1 MSGEIDRMAAMLAES
16 WAQRSPGE
24 QSSFVNRLT
33 ADAGQPI
40 AESVRM
46 VRQRGALSGAVAPR
60 DLVRGISRVDAD
72 RLLDD
77 VLVDFDR
84 TLVDGNWTWTLRHGP
99 RREVLARLAATG
111 TLHEALTDAARIG
124 TDAAGEV
131 LRELARTGEQR
142 AEHHDLAPEKQHRV
156 VLQALT
162 WAEPLGGHAGDL
174 AEARRQAA
182 VAAIRDSY
190 ETLLRRGFHG
200 RAKELAAL
208 RRFAEA
214 RVRPERPV
222 PFLTVTGVGGSGKS
236 TLIAAL
242 IRPYLERLAAGD
254 PTAPAVVVID
264 FDRVPFRVNAELE
277 LSFEL
282 TRQLGCAAPVASA
295 DFSVLRHQ
303 TREERKYTGDDVAQ
317 GHTNFE
323 SSIRT
328 STGFE
333 HEAGVLVHM
342 HELERRPVVLI
353 LDTFEEWQRDRP
365 FSFADRNSWNDP
377 EQRIMD
383 WIGQLRDEMGLRGLR
398 VIASGRAEVS
408 ATDGVEATRT
418 VRVGDLDRGSAI
430 KLLGAAGVSGKPAG
444 ELVGA
449 VGANPLT
456 LRVAARFYRRLSKA
470 ERRRFVT
477 EPHRRNPK
485 LDHELRRAVLY
496 DRFLD
501 HIRDQRV
508 RVLAHPGLA
517 LRRVTPDLVREVL
530 ASHCRLDGIGEEEA
544 HELTTKLADEVW
556 LVRSTPDGLRHQPDV
571 RRVMLRMMSDD
582 PNHGET
588 VRAIHRAAADWYQ
601 ADCDPALSREAAQ
614 MEWLYHTL
622 MLERGDR
629 SIAELLGHARAGQLA
644 VTLGTDLAD
653 LHPDVQNQV
662 RALRGDTLSEDEARR
677 LPDDLW
683 TPWIERH
690 GAGLVNESKSRRALR
705 FVTERLGRDR
715 EISEP
720 AWLAQAYC
728 DAAQWSD
735 YWTWVRRGYLLDEGD
750 RSHLLGSGR
759 YAFINALGSE
769 DPQAF
774 ERYDHH
780 LTEVHRSWRRSRDVD
795 PAHASERLFL
805 SLLRGMPMS
814 PGDAY
819 WSVRA
824 GKVPP
829 NTDLYPVDQLR
840 RLVVGLELSPHRE
853 QFAMTQT
860 AGLFRPDPG
869 WITAWTR
876 FTRTSDKR
884 NFGEELLTRRMRS
897 DEVLGEW
904 SSRFARH
911 WPRTKL
917 PSGGPP
923 RTQDLMRVLRGDNP
937 ELRPA
942 VRMAVSTLAEQHG
955 LEELAAIAAGLLPV
969 PVTDLHPDAVQHVA
983 FTQSEKLIVQLV
995 EYVDRSGVMRAFL
1008 GALRDTYPGT
1018 ELIGRVTG
1026 VFLAWDDAYNQLLRS
1041 LVSCDSVG
1049 ARRPDSGSYFLR
1061 RMTLRTSI
1069 AVVTRRT
1076 VTAK

>member
-1 MSGEIDRMAAMLAES
+1 MSAEIDRMVAMLAEA

-24 QSSFVNRLT
+24 QSGFVNRMA
-33 ADAGQPI
+33 ADAVQPI
-40 AESVRM
+40 AESVRV

-72 RLLDD
+72 RLLDN

-84 TLVDGNWTWTLRHGP
+84 TLVDGSWTWTLRNGP
-99 RREVLARLAATG
+99 RREVLGRLAATG
-111 TLHEALTDAARIG
+111 TLHEALADVARIG

-131 LRELARTGEQR
+131 LRELVRTGEQR
-142 AEHHDLAPEKQHRV
+142 AEHHDLAPEKRHRV
-156 VLQALT
+156 VLQALA

-190 ETLLRRGFHG
+190 ETLLRGGFHG

-214 RVRPERPV
+214 PVRPERPV

-242 IRPYLERLAAGD
+242 IRPYLKRLAAGD

-264 FDRVPFRVNAELE
+264 FDRVLFRVNAELE

-282 TRQLGCAAPVASA
+282 TRQLGCAAPIASA

-303 TREERKYTGDDVAQ
+303 TREERRYTGDDVAQ

-323 SSIRT
+323 SHVRT
-328 STGFE
+328 SVGFE
-333 HEAGVLVHM
+333 HEAGVLVRM
-342 HELERRPVVLI
+342 HELERRPVLLV

-365 FSFADRNSWNDP
+365 YSFADRDSWNDP
-377 EQRIMD
+377 ERQMMD
-383 WIGQLRDEMGLRGLR
+383 WIAQLRDEMGLRGLR

-408 ATDGVEATRT
+408 ATAGVDATRA
-418 VRVGDLDRGSAI
+418 VRVGDLDQGSAI
-430 KLLGAAGVSGKPAG
+430 KLLGAAGISGKSAG
-444 ELVGA
+444 ELVGT
-449 VGANPLT
+449 VGGNPLT
-456 LRVAARFYRRLSKA
+456 LRVVARFYRRLSKV
-470 ERRRFVT
+470 ERRRFVA
-477 EPHRRNPK
+477 EPHLRNAK

-517 LRRVTPDLVREVL
+517 LRRVTPGLVREVL
-530 ASHCRLDGIGEEEA
+530 AVHCGLGGIGEEEA
-544 HELTTKLADEVW
+544 RELTTKLADEVW

-571 RRVMLRMMSDD
+571 RRAMLRMMSDD
-582 PNHGET
+582 PDHGET
-588 VRAIHRAAADWYQ
+588 VRAIHRAAADWYH
-601 ADCDPALSREAAQ
+601 AGSDPALSGEAAQ
-614 MEWLYHTL
+614 VEWLYHTL

-629 SIAELLGHARAGQLA
+629 SITIPLGDLRAGQLA
-644 VTLGTDLAD
+644 VTLGTGIAD

-690 GAGLVNESKSRRALR
+690 GAGLVNESKPRRALR
-705 FVTERLGRDR
+705 FVTERFERDQR
-715 EISEP
+715 VREP

-759 YAFINALGSE
+759 YAFLNALGSE

-780 LTEVHRSWRRSRDVD
+780 LTEMYRSWRGHTRAD

-805 SLLRGMPMS
+805 TLLRGMPMGPS
-814 PGDAY
+814 DAY
-819 WSVRA
+819 WSARS

-829 NTDLYPVDQLR
+829 NIDHYPVDQLR
-840 RLVVGLELSPHRE
+840 RLVAWLELSPRRE
-853 QFAMTQT
+853 PFTMTRT
-860 AGLFRPDPG
+860 AGLFRPDPE
-869 WITAWTR
+869 WIDAWTR
-876 FTRTSDKR
+876 LTSTDQTG
-884 NFGEELLTRRMRS
+884 FGDELLARRRRS

-911 WPRTKL
+911 WPRTLL
-917 PSGGPP
+917 PSEGPA
-923 RTQDLMRVLRGDNP
+923 RTQDLVRVLRGDNP

-942 VRMAVSTLAEQHG
+942 VRMAVGAIAEQHG

-969 PVTDLHPDAVQHVA
+969 PVTDLRPDAVRHVA
-983 FTQSEKLIVQLV
+983 FAQSEKMIVQFV

-1008 GALRDTYPGT
+1008 GALRDRYPDI
-1018 ELIGRVTG
+1018 ELIGRVTN
-1026 VFLAWDDAYNQLLRS
+1026 VFLAWDDAYNRLLRS
-1041 LVSCDSVG
+1041 LADPW
-1049 ARRPDSGSYFLR
+1049 A
-1061 RMTLRTSI
+1061 
-1069 AVVTRRT
+1069 
-1076 VTAK
+1076 